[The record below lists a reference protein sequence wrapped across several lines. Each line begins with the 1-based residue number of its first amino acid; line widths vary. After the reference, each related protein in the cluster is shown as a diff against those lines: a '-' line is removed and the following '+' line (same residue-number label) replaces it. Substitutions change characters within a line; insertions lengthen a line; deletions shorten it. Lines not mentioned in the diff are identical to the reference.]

1 MTPASLG
8 FLCFRVNPGEG
19 ADDERSLHRL
29 NRKVLARVFWEDRAF
44 ISSTLLRRQFALRMC
59 VINHTT
65 TWNDVR
71 ETLETIE
78 RFGREALSG
87 DPIG

>member
-8 FLCFRVNPGEG
+8 ILCFRVNPGEG
-19 ADDERSLHRL
+19 AGDERALQQL
-29 NRKVLARVFWEDRAF
+29 NRQVLARVFWEDRAF
-44 ISSTLLRRQFALRMC
+44 ISSTLLHRRFALRMC

-65 TWNDVR
+65 TWDDVR

-78 RFGREALSG
+78 RFGSPDPEAL
-87 DPIG
+87 